1 MDTKYKLFIISANIF
16 GVSLET
22 VFEQLK
28 DFLSQNWQISG
39 ISLICVLNFDYAYH
53 ILPYISGFSFSK

>member
-1 MDTKYKLFIISANIF
+1 MYTKNKLFFILAIIF

-22 VFEQLK
+22 VSEQLEG
-28 DFLSQNWQISG
+28 FLSQNWQISD
-39 ISLICVLNFDYAYH
+39 ISLISVLNFDYAYH